1 MDLRLSLLSP
11 IWWASVLLCTILL
24 STTTS
29 WLAQR
34 RARRGGADAT
44 VPGLGVH
51 RLRCASWVV
60 GLLVLANLSM
70 LGTLAAANLHTP
82 HLMGPVGLSF
92 CLCCLVSL
100 VLAVLVQGLATR
112 A

>member
-1 MDLRLSLLSP
+1 
-11 IWWASVLLCTILL
+11 
-24 STTTS
+24 
-29 WLAQR
+29 
-34 RARRGGADAT
+34 
-44 VPGLGVH
+44 
-51 RLRCASWVV
+51 
-60 GLLVLANLSM
+60 LVLANLSM